1 MLGLNL
7 NYVVKKYI
15 SLSKWYLPRLN
26 WQTKQGNM
34 RKPKLSHWGRVM
46 HICVS
51 ELTII
56 GSDNGL
62 TPGRRQAI
70 IWPNVWI
77 ALIGPSGTNYSEILI
92 AINIFSFKKI
102 HLKMSSAKCR
112 PFCLGL
118 NMLSCRQ
125 LAHFARLP
133 KSGISTHLLLL
144 CSTKFIVHVLVVVF
158 LVSTTKIWKWCLLPV
173 VFINFRCLF

>member
-77 ALIGPSGTNYSEILI
+77 SLIGPSGTNYSEILI

-102 HLKMSSAKCR
+102 HLKCRLRNVGHFVSASICYHAANW
-112 PFCLGL
+112 PI
-118 NMLSCRQ
+118 
-125 LAHFARLP
+125 LP
-133 KSGISTHLLLL
+133 GCPNRASVRIYYYCVLQNSL
-144 CSTKFIVHVLVVVF
+144 CMF
-158 LVSTTKIWKWCLLPV
+158 W
-173 VFINFRCLF
+173 